1 MLVMTAKDCESSQ
14 TSKWYTLKWLND
26 EVYVMCIYQKKL
38 KEGNAD
44 DMDLKTLC

>member
-1 MLVMTAKDCESSQ
+1 MTAKDCESSQ
-14 TSKWYTLKWLND
+14 TSKWYTLKCLND